1 MKRMNEEIIKN
12 FIIKELVQK
21 PDINNWHSINYGNID
36 KYLITPV
43 KRKLVDPVTNTI
55 EDYWVVLDED
65 AASESNG
72 YLIIYSENEQSFGI
86 ATKKNTQFS
95 NVGTCVSLY
104 ETFID
109 ALNAM

>member
-1 MKRMNEEIIKN
+1 MMNEEIIKN
-12 FIIKELVQK
+12 IVIKELKQK
-21 PDINNWHSINYGNID
+21 PGINNRHSINYDNID
-36 KYLITPV
+36 KYLTTPV
-43 KRKLVDPVTNTI
+43 KRKLVDPITNTI

-65 AASESNG
+65 STSESNG
-72 YLIIYSENEQSFGI
+72 YLIIYSEGEQSFGI